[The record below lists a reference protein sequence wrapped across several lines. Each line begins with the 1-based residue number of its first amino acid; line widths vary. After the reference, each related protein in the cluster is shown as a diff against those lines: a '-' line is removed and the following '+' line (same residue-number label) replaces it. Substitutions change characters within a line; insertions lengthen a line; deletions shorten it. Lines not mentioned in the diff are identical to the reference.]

1 METNLKA
8 LLIGVGTIITC
19 AILSIFFLFK
29 KDAQRADSR
38 IVDAYDNQQSFLND
52 DVTDYDGKTVEGG
65 ELLSFINKYQNDYKI
80 GIKTEN
86 ITKYYNKENPKV
98 NNSPASLDYVN
109 PSWNFSIR
117 FSYRNGE
124 DVKGIYATQI
134 GSYPN
139 GQTIAAMTDSE
150 QADPFIM
157 FTESGCYT
165 VPAGVHTVRISACA
179 SGKGIYA
186 GEFVGA
192 DGEYSISVNEG
203 DELSFVIQYL
213 DDTII
218 YLNGTQ
224 IKRLRAG
231 VIDDAYECTLFGYY
245 TGRNGSDGENGLK
258 NGVRISSERGT
269 AIDDGL
275 GGHGGYGGAFGFG
288 GGGGAGASVDTYDQI
303 VVNES
308 NHIVDYEAT
317 ASAAAAGTSGKSE
330 SSPVVRAVGGSGS
343 TGKLRWDSK
352 TKFQLV
358 AGTGGNGTLYFGGK
372 GGTTSFSTY
381 GFSPLNAV
389 IAAGANPLT
398 MFSAVSGAGGG
409 GGAGGYGAG
418 GGEGGHGIKDDGTVY
433 EYYNPDTDETAYL
446 TNLDALS
453 EIQKHFCTEI
463 TGIESKKAGDGAP
476 TGGMVYLY
484 CY

>member
-8 LLIGVGTIITC
+8 LLISVGIIITC
-19 AILSIFFLFK
+19 AILSIFILFK
-29 KDAQRADSR
+29 KDAQRADSK
-38 IVDAYDNQQSFLND
+38 IIDAYEEQQGFLKD
-52 DVTDYDGKTVEGG
+52 DVTDYDGKTVDGG
-65 ELLSFINKYQNDYKI
+65 ELLSFINKYQSSYKI

-109 PSWNFSIR
+109 PNWTFNLR

-134 GSYPN
+134 GSYPD
-139 GQTIAAMTDSE
+139 GRTITAMTDSE

-157 FTESGCYT
+157 FTESGSYT
-165 VPAGVHTVRISACA
+165 VPDGVSTVRISACA

-192 DGEYSISVNEG
+192 DGEYSITVAPG
-203 DELSFVIQYL
+203 DELTFVIQYL
-213 DDTII
+213 GDTII
-218 YLNGTQ
+218 FHNGLE

-231 VIDDAYECTLFGYY
+231 VVADSYESTLFGYY
-245 TGRNGSDGENGLK
+245 TGRDGSDGENGLK
-258 NGVRISSERGT
+258 NGVRISSERGSAT
-269 AIDDGL
+269 DDGL
-275 GGHGGYGGAFGFG
+275 GGRGGFGGAFGFG

-303 VVNES
+303 VVNAAG
-308 NHIVDYEAT
+308 NIADYEVTSGAAT
-317 ASAAAAGTSGKSE
+317 AGTSGKAE
-330 SSPVVRAVGGSGS
+330 SSPVVRAAGGAGS

-372 GGTTSFSTY
+372 GGTTSFSTN

-389 IAAGANPLT
+389 VATGANPLT

-418 GGEGGHGIKDDGTVY
+418 GGEGGHGIKDEVTVY

-463 TGIESKKAGDGAP
+463 NGIESEKAKDGSP